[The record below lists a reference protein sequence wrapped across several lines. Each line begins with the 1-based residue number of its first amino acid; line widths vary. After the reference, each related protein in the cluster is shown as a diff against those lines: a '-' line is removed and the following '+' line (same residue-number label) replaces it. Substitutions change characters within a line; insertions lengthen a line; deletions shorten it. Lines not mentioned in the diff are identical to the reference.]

1 MTITV
6 PAQRR
11 PTPQPQLVGTDLSAL
26 DRRSGW
32 VVEQKWDGWR
42 GILDTG
48 AGRLLSRHGTE
59 LTASFPDV
67 MEAAAGLGD
76 VVLDGEL
83 VCLTD
88 GRPDFHRL
96 SDRRGRC
103 TAKAAA
109 RRTATDPA
117 VLVVWDV
124 LQVEEQDLRTSPWT
138 KRRRIL
144 DTLGLTADPRAG
156 GIAATT
162 VFDDVLALL
171 QATFDLGL
179 EGVVCKQPSAPYRSG
194 VRSPD
199 WIKAKHGYHRD
210 VQADRRSWRRT
221 RLTARR
227 PDRDAVVRS
236 VQPRR
241 LGRRRG

>member
-1 MTITV
+1 MTVSV

-11 PTPQPQLVGTDLSAL
+11 PCPQPQLVGTDLRAL

-32 VVEQKWDGWR
+32 VGEQKWDGWR
-42 GILDTG
+42 GILDLG
-48 AGRLLSRHGTE
+48 AGRLLSRHGTD
-59 LTASFPDV
+59 LSGAFPDV
-67 MEAAAGLGD
+67 MEAAAALAD

-96 SDRRGRC
+96 SDRRGGC

-109 RRTATDPA
+109 RRATTDPA

-124 LQVEEQDLRTSPWT
+124 LHLEDQDLRPRPWSE
-138 KRRRIL
+138 RRSVL
-144 DTLGLTADPRAG
+144 DGLGLTADPREG
-156 GIAATT
+156 GIAITT
-162 VFDDVLALL
+162 VFDDVPALL

-179 EGVVCKQPSAPYRSG
+179 EGVVCKQPSSSYRSG
-194 VRSPD
+194 VRSLE

-210 VQADRRSWRRT
+210 VQADRLIWRRT
-221 RLTARR
+221 A
-227 PDRDAVVRS
+227 
-236 VQPRR
+236 
-241 LGRRRG
+241 